1 MLWVNSS
8 LQVSCNTT
16 LQHSSIFLISIGEQ
30 MAACTNCKSDIQVSA
45 NVCPICGERN
55 PTRHSIENPAVLLFM
70 TAVVLVLASVV
81 YLSPG
86 FLYNY
91 FVGKGFPSKENI
103 KTAQFWV
110 VIVVFWVI
118 VYLTGFLA
126 AEFEDAGKHIPTIA
140 YLVLCVLISV
150 KAKKIQNF
158 LESKNIN

>member
-1 MLWVNSS
+1 M
-8 LQVSCNTT
+8 
-16 LQHSSIFLISIGEQ
+16 
-30 MAACTNCKSDIQVSA
+30 
-45 NVCPICGERN
+45 CGERN

-118 VYLTGFLA
+118 VYVTSFLA

>member
-1 MLWVNSS
+1 
-8 LQVSCNTT
+8 
-16 LQHSSIFLISIGEQ
+16 
-30 MAACTNCKSDIQVSA
+30 MAACTKCKSDIKVSA
-45 NVCPICGERN
+45 NVCPFCGERN

-103 KTAQFWV
+103 KTAQFWF

-126 AEFEDAGKHIPTIA
+126 AEFEDASEHIPTIA